1 MRALNVIRGFHYS
14 LIPLALL
21 LGGLAMPGCAPQ
33 PTEPR
38 AVRGFIVTTVRVTST
53 PAGKSNPST
62 ENSTVTREVFLPNI
76 GVTLTNADGDEFGPL
91 PTDLSGRFAFN
102 RVAPGDYRLCWKAP
116 GYISDCRKEPVKVG
130 NKILHLGTIQIQV
143 ERKANFGSLYGEV
156 RLMDGSIPR
165 TYDILA
171 NINAFPLVTV
181 LDKDVALGQA
191 PANNQGQYLLPQV
204 PAQQFLKV
212 RTQVDQAN
220 FERSLG
226 PTVLGSGR
234 TYRLDIRLPNRRPAL
249 LPLIARNAAAQR
261 VRSPRPGDEVNLSAE
276 PAPSQKEPLK
286 YRWRLAPGAG
296 TLSSTSDPSVTWKL
310 PSAPGEHQVELIAY
324 DNLGGYRKTNL
335 VLNTDVNGEGIVFS
349 GKVMGADVPHLAG
362 ASVTVAGKSTTTDAA
377 GHFTLRV
384 KEMERYILHISHPDY
399 AFFSRIYDDSQRGGR
414 WTLYPARTIKDQDPK
429 QAIELTDQTSQERC
443 WGNPSSRFDWKATPL
458 RDRIQ
463 FQDGTGKVV
472 EGKLPREDRLALA
485 AARQPRQ
492 CSPGIRVR
500 IPANGLVDEN
510 QNPPSGLVDIKLSTI
525 DIYAADAMP
534 GDWSALDLNRDLRVM
549 QSYGAGTIEISDSLG
564 HSFNLAA
571 GVEAEVIIPVD
582 PLQLAFPAAIPPTIP
597 YLTYDE
603 TNGIW
608 VQDGE
613 ATLDA
618 GGQFYLAKAK
628 HFSAENMD
636 VTKVDQSCVK
646 LDASALPGT
655 FKKVEVIVPD
665 PGGAAPR
672 IITRNID
679 NTGVGDAKIHALY
692 NLPSNED
699 IYVIPIRVDDGGI
712 EPDQPFGQFSVNTG
726 DPQVPTDPNKPKFEC
741 APGDGCV
748 GTNPYGACRVSIALS
763 DLGAPPDPA
772 DVFLA
777 GLQYNPAA
785 ASFLAELQPDLVA
798 AGPDGTDFSDAIL
811 NATQAYY
818 ETIDPHNHR
827 RTLDDFKA
835 HNGYPGGGE
844 SHALYANSGD
854 LGFGRDM
861 HCWKNACDAD
871 DPTICDTVCYVTNY
885 LDGDAFDS
893 DDQEDFKRTVDAENA
908 SGTDA
913 NAVATV
919 AMEHSFLDDPD
930 SDGAFIG
937 TSRAVKFYVYFGDGN
952 GDGVDDSGDPAFPDG
967 ALLLN
972 ANLDGKGERPV
983 PQLCMV
989 CHGGSLQNNG
999 LDLSAPAFDPTD
1011 PTTAD
1016 LGAVF
1021 LPFDLQAF
1029 TFVDN
1034 YLGSSTWNK
1043 ATQQQAF
1050 KDLNDLI
1057 SATHPASATGLLALQ
1072 SKFYEDWVDAN
1083 PATHSQKADFVVPA
1097 WTGDA
1102 TEEQAYREIV
1112 SPSCRACHTAQ
1123 YDSDLTFESDENFV
1137 AQTFVDN
1144 AVCGIKVMPH
1154 AKATYE
1160 QFWLSLNPHQPALLD
1175 NFGNTFMAPWT
1186 DCSTAPPVVVAD
1198 LTFDSTIQGMV
1209 DGNGCTDAGCHGNA
1223 PGADGFHL
1231 IYSNLFDFSNHATT
1245 TRYIDADGVSSGN
1258 PLSSYLYL
1266 KISDQQDSVP
1276 GGTGSPMP
1284 LGSAEGL
1291 TPAEQAIISQWI
1303 EEGAPEN

>member
-1 MRALNVIRGFHYS
+1 MRASSVRSFRHRLTLV
-14 LIPLALL
+14 LL
-21 LGGLAMPGCAPQ
+21 LMCGLVMSGCTPP

-38 AVRGFIVTTVRVTST
+38 AVRGFITTTVRVTST
-53 PAGKSNPST
+53 PAGKGNPSN
-62 ENSTVTREVFLPNI
+62 EVSVTREVFLPNI
-76 GVTLTNADGDEFGPL
+76 GVLLIAADGQELGPL
-91 PTDLSGRFAFN
+91 PTDLSGRFAFS
-102 RVAPGDYRLCWKAP
+102 RVSPGQYRLCWKAP
-116 GYISDCRKEPVKVG
+116 GYVSDCRKEPVNVA
-130 NKILHLGTIQIQV
+130 NKILHLGQVPIQV
-143 ERKANFGSLYGEV
+143 ERKDGHGSLYGEV

-171 NINAFPLVTV
+171 NINAFPVVSALH
-181 LDKDVALGQA
+181 KDVPLAQA

-204 PAQQFLKV
+204 PTQQFLTV
-212 RTQVDQAN
+212 RTQIDQAK
-220 FERSLG
+220 FDRSLG
-226 PTVLGSGR
+226 TTVLGVGR
-234 TYRLDIRLPNRRPAL
+234 TYQLDIRLPNRRPAL
-249 LPLIARNAAAQR
+249 LPLIARDGAAQR
-261 VRSPRPGDEVNLSAE
+261 VRSPRPGDELTLSAA
-276 PAPSQKEPLK
+276 PAPEQKDPLK

-296 TLSSTSDPSVTWKL
+296 TLSSASDPQVTWKL
-310 PSAPGEHQVELIAY
+310 PAVPGDHQVELIAY
-324 DNLGGYRKTNL
+324 DNLGGYTHSNL
-335 VLNTDVNGEGIVFS
+335 ILSTDANAEGIVFS
-349 GKVMGADVPHLAG
+349 GKVMGSDAPQLAG
-362 ASVTVAGKSTTTDAA
+362 ATVTVAGKTATTDAA

-384 KEMERYILHISHPDY
+384 KELDRYILHISHPDY
-399 AFFSRIYDDSQRGGR
+399 AFFSQIYDDSQRGGR
-414 WTLYPARTIKDQDPK
+414 WTLYRAQITKDRDPR
-429 QAIELTDQTSQERC
+429 QVIDLTDQSSKERC
-443 WGNPSSRFDWKATPL
+443 RGNPSSRFDWKATPL

-463 FQDGTGKVV
+463 FQDGAGKVI
-472 EGKLPREDRLALA
+472 ERQLPRADRLALA
-485 AARQPRQ
+485 AVRQPRR

-500 IPANGLVDEN
+500 IPANALVDEN
-510 QNPPSGLVDIKLSTI
+510 QNPPSGLVDVKLSTI
-525 DIYAADAMP
+525 DILAPDAMP
-534 GDWSALDLNRDLRVM
+534 GDWSALDLDREPRVM
-549 QSYGAGTIEISDSLG
+549 QSYGAGTIEISDSAG
-564 HSFNLAA
+564 HRFNLAA
-571 GVEAEVIIPVD
+571 DAQAEVMIPVD
-582 PLQLAFPAAIPPTIP
+582 PLQLAFPGPIPPSIP

-603 TNGIW
+603 ANGIW
-608 VQDGE
+608 LQDSE

-618 GGQFYLAKAK
+618 SGQFYLAKAR

-636 VTKVDQSCVK
+636 VTKIDQSCVK
-646 LDASALPGT
+646 LDATALPGT

-672 IITRNID
+672 IITRDID
-679 NTGVGDAKIHALY
+679 NTGVGTEKIHAIY

-699 IYVIPIRVDDGGI
+699 IYVVPIRVDDGGI

-741 APGDGCV
+741 APADGCV
-748 GTNPYGACRVSIALS
+748 GPNPYGACRVSIELS
-763 DLGAPPDPA
+763 DLGAPPDPD

-798 AGPDGTDFSDAIL
+798 AGPDGTDFSNAIL

-818 ETIDPHNHR
+818 ETVDPHNHR

-844 SHALYANSGD
+844 THALYANSGD

-861 HCWKNACDAD
+861 HCWKNACVGG
-871 DPTICDTVCYVTNY
+871 DPANCNTICYVTNY

-908 SGTDA
+908 SGSDA

-919 AMEHSFLDDPD
+919 AMEHAFLDDPTT
-930 SDGAFIG
+930 DGTFIG
-937 TSRAVKFYVYFGDGN
+937 TTRAVKFFVYFGDGN
-952 GDGVDDSGDPAFPDG
+952 GDGVDDSGNPAFPDG

-989 CHGGSLQNNG
+989 CHAGSLKNNG
-999 LDLSAPAFDPTD
+999 LDLSAPAFNPAD

-1016 LGAVF
+1016 LGSVF

-1034 YLGSSTWNK
+1034 YLGSTTWNK

-1057 SATHPASATGLLALQ
+1057 SATHPPGASALQALQ

-1097 WTGDA
+1097 WAGDA
-1102 TEEQAYREIV
+1102 TKEQAYREIL

-1123 YDSDLTFESDENFV
+1123 HDSDLTFESDENFV

-1154 AKATYE
+1154 AKATFE

-1198 LTFDSTIQGMV
+1198 LTFESTIQGMV

-1223 PGADGFHL
+1223 PGSGGFHL
-1231 IYSNLFDFSNHATT
+1231 IYPNLFDLANQPTNT
-1245 TRYIDADGVSSGN
+1245 PYIDADGVGSGD
-1258 PLSSYLYL
+1258 PLNSYLYL

-1276 GGTGSPMP
+1276 GGGGSPMP
-1284 LGSAEGL
+1284 LGSDEGM
-1291 TPAEQAIISQWI
+1291 TPAERAIISQWI
-1303 EEGAPEN
+1303 EEGAPQN